1 VNGFDMANPN
11 ISEQEQNTFF
21 EPIFYFVNKI
31 GMNKLAKNQLSPKA
45 DFLPESLGHFFE
57 YQLRLKPDNL
67 SCHLQRIEFFLY
79 RRKIQQAYTAL
90 CDLFIILGSSGE
102 ALRQR
107 LWQSTRK
114 LFNNRQVEMLEQA
127 LKNHQLTDNHPLLP
141 AECLFRDRQKY
152 LLTDI
157 ITIPDDA
164 TNNEDILLTADSY
177 IENSQ
182 FEAAMDYISRHLQQ
196 DSGNKELTSRL
207 LYLYKALNLNDEFQL
222 AYQQYAQQTNTAQLW
237 NEAKTFFE
245 PEEQEDT

>member
-1 VNGFDMANPN
+1 MTDPN
-11 ISEQEQNTFF
+11 ISKQKQNIFF
-21 EPIFYFVNKI
+21 EPIFYFGYKSSI
-31 GMNKLAKNQLSPKA
+31 NKLAKNQLSPKA
-45 DFLPESLGHFFE
+45 DFLPVSLGHFFE
-57 YQLRLKPDNL
+57 YQLRLNPDNL

-90 CDLFIILGSSGE
+90 CDLFIVLGNSGE

-114 LFNNRQVEMLEQA
+114 LFDNRQVEMLEQA
-127 LKNHQLTDNHPLLP
+127 LKDHQLMDNHPLLP
-141 AECLFRDRQKY
+141 AECLFRDIQKY

-157 ITIPDDA
+157 ITLPDDA
-164 TNNEDILLTADSY
+164 AKDEDILLTADSY

-182 FEAAMDYISRHLQQ
+182 FDAALDYISKHLQL

-207 LYLYKALNLNDEFQL
+207 LYLYKALNLNNEFQL

-237 NEAKTFFE
+237 NEAKAFFE
-245 PEEQEDT
+245 PEEPEDT